1 MIVYFFKKSK
11 DSIRKAGIISG
22 LFFGVL
28 YIFYVIYMKGNT
40 ASTVQIVRQGDRVS
54 SKEGQILNEPLVLKV
69 DPSILFVAS
78 KRGVYYYPIKC
89 SKAQGLS
96 VKNMLYFKDK
106 MSAEDAGYKPHSECF

>member
-1 MIVYFFKKSK
+1 MIVYFLKKSK

-28 YIFYVIYMKGNT
+28 YILYVIYMKGND
-40 ASTVQIVRQGDRVS
+40 ASTVQIVRQGERVL
-54 SKEGQILNEPLVLKV
+54 SKEGQILNEPPVLKV
-69 DPSILFVAS
+69 DSSILFVAS

-106 MSAEDAGYKPHSECF
+106 ITAEDAGYKPHSECF